1 MLPAFLVLWIRKAVP
16 EPEEWAHA
24 SQKEPSRIADLFG
37 PALRRTTLVTLVV
50 CGLSLSGHWAFTF
63 WSLQQIGTLAKN
75 ELKES
80 GKTEPEVVNAEIQRL
95 KSMSFAVLMCS
106 SVAGNFMAGALART
120 IGYRKAILGIGVFY
134 ALSLF
139 TAYGVPRGAMEMTWW
154 LIPMGL
160 GQGMFGLFT
169 MYLPPLFPTLL
180 RTTGAGFCY
189 NFGRLAAAAGTVLL
203 IYLPVHDMREALFW
217 AGALSHAGFERTSTS
232 RTSLSPSLSF
242 SSSKS

>member
-1 MLPAFLVLWIRKAVP
+1 VGVLPAFLVLWIRKAVP
-16 EPEEWAHA
+16 EPEVWANA
-24 SQKEPSRIADLFG
+24 SEREPARISDLFG
-37 PALRRTTLVTLVV
+37 PSLRRTTVVTLIV

-63 WSLQQIGTLAKN
+63 WSLQQIGTLAKI
-75 ELKES
+75 EMKEQGQTDTVAINS
-80 GKTEPEVVNAEIQRL
+80 EVQQR
-95 KSMSFAVLMCS
+95 KSFSFAVLMGS
-106 SVAGNFMAGALART
+106 SIAGNFMAGAMARI
-120 IGYRKAILGIGVFY
+120 IGYRKAILSIGIFY

-139 TAYGVPRGAMEMTWW
+139 SAYGVVRGSAEMTWW

-203 IYLPVHDMREALFW
+203 IYLPVNDMREALFW
-217 AGALSHAGFERTSTS
+217 AGVPFLASVVVGWLLPELALDDPHKT
-232 RTSLSPSLSF
+232 
-242 SSSKS
+242 

>member
-80 GKTEPEVVNAEIQRL
+80 GKRALFASIYVVAALGLLSIAGL
-95 KSMSFAVLMCS
+95 LLII
-106 SVAGNFMAGALART
+106 SVA
-120 IGYRKAILGIGVFY
+120 
-134 ALSLF
+134 
-139 TAYGVPRGAMEMTWW
+139 
-154 LIPMGL
+154 
-160 GQGMFGLFT
+160 FGF
-169 MYLPPLFPTLL
+169 
-180 RTTGAGFCY
+180 
-189 NFGRLAAAAGTVLL
+189 V
-203 IYLPVHDMREALFW
+203 E
-217 AGALSHAGFERTSTS
+217 
-232 RTSLSPSLSF
+232 
-242 SSSKS
+242 